1 MKTYSIHVTVMK
13 SSFSDKNGAP
23 DAWNNRGPGLQ
34 VSPCKALGCQAALLH
49 GARSCVLSQE
59 SL

>member
-1 MKTYSIHVTVMK
+1 MKKYSIHVTVIK

-34 VSPCKALGCQAALLH
+34 VSPCKVLGCQAELLH